1 MDLNEE
7 KYQYV
12 IKKSGKNGIQKL
24 KDSKD
29 FIKYSNKMKD
39 IYKKCWKL
47 QPMQKM

>member
-1 MDLNEE
+1 MDLNET

-29 FIKYSNKMKD
+29 FIEYSNKMED
-39 IYKKCWKL
+39 IYKKC
-47 QPMQKM
+47 